1 MTLGVFTAS
10 VLPTLTPFLKYG
22 KTLQHNKVNHTLHLP
37 LDIQNIYI
45 PKKWFT
51 HFYIIHFIFSAIN
64 CCIIELN
71 NTHVPFSDIH
81 IICIFN
87 LIQSTR
93 RLYEC
98 IYVSKFSS
106 KAKIHLFHY
115 LVGLIFYSS
124 INIIPLLMYFLNQC
138 SHPKII
144 NIVIAFIIFLFAS
157 YDQWINHNI
166 LSNQIKYTLP
176 NYGLFKYVICPHYF
190 DESMIYLSLL
200 IIKPC
205 ISFIIIFLWV
215 LINLTI
221 SANQSYIF
229 YKEKKEIKISN
240 HYIIIPFI
248 Y

>member
-1 MTLGVFTAS
+1 
-10 VLPTLTPFLKYG
+10 
-22 KTLQHNKVNHTLHLP
+22 
-37 LDIQNIYI
+37 
-45 PKKWFT
+45 
-51 HFYIIHFIFSAIN
+51 
-64 CCIIELN
+64 
-71 NTHVPFSDIH
+71 
-81 IICIFN
+81 
-87 LIQSTR
+87 
-93 RLYEC
+93 
-98 IYVSKFSS
+98 
-106 KAKIHLFHY
+106 
-115 LVGLIFYSS
+115 
-124 INIIPLLMYFLNQC
+124 MYFLNQC